1 MSIRQSLKL
10 FVSFLL
16 LTLTACASQVKAE
29 PTPPTIHYGEDVC
42 EFCGMIISDERYA
55 AGYITQD
62 GQQHIFDDIGDMFQ
76 AHLAKQDEVTAFFV
90 NDYESKNWLR
100 AETAA
105 YVRSPELTTPML
117 SGLAACATTEKANIL
132 AETVQGEV
140 LTFEGLLAYYQA
152 KPAAAANNGS
162 QHQHMQHQ
170 HMPHQQMHQQHMQQ
184 QYQQQQ

>member
-1 MSIRQSLKL
+1 MKLRQQLKL
-10 FVSFLL
+10 FGLFLL
-16 LTLTACASQVKAE
+16 LTLTACASQVKAG

-76 AHLAKQDEVTAFFV
+76 AHLAKQDEVIAFFV
-90 NDYESKNWLR
+90 NDYERKSWLR

-105 YVRSPELTTPML
+105 YVRSNDLTTPML
-117 SGLAACATTEKANIL
+117 SGLAACATTEEAKAL

-140 LTFEGLLAYYQA
+140 LTFEELLVYYQA
-152 KPAAAANNGS
+152 KPAAAAERGS
-162 QHQHMQHQ
+162 QHQHRQHQ
-170 HMPHQQMHQQHMQQ
+170 HSVLEGD
-184 QYQQQQ
+184 